1 MINTNKTKIIIIKL
15 FLIFFFNSLA
25 IASIN
30 SFIVLKVDN
39 EIITNLDIK
48 QEYNYLIALN
58 NELKNLDKKSIID
71 LAKNSLIREKIKK
84 NELSK
89 YYEFDHTK
97 KYLNKIMRQFYLK
110 LNFNDMNEFENYLK
124 DFDLT
129 LNKVKSKIE
138 IEVLWNELIMLKYDK
153 HIDINKDKLKKK
165 ILNQRSLNNIKTK
178 YELSEIVFQVDKK
191 KNLKNKIKEIKE
203 SIISKGFK
211 NTANIY
217 SISDTAK
224 FGGNI
229 GWVNEGQLSKLILEK
244 VKKLNIGEITDP
256 VNIPGG
262 FLIIKLK
269 NIKTEKVEIN
279 LEEELKNLT
288 RFEKDRQ
295 LNQFSAIYFNK
306 LKLNSKISEQ

>member
-1 MINTNKTKIIIIKL
+1 M
-15 FLIFFFNSLA
+15 A

>member
-1 MINTNKTKIIIIKL
+1 MINTNKTKSIIIKL

-30 SFIVLKVDN
+30 SFIVVKVDN

-58 NELKNLDKKSIID
+58 NELKNLDEKSKID
-71 LAKNSLIREKIKK
+71 LAKKSLIREKIKK

-89 YYEFDHTK
+89 YYEFDHTQS
-97 KYLNKIMRQFYLK
+97 YLNEIMKQFYLK
-110 LNFNDMNEFENYLK
+110 LNLSNINEFENYLK

-129 LNKVKSKIE
+129 LNKVKKKIE
-138 IEVLWNELIMLKYDK
+138 IEILWNELIVQKYAK

-178 YELSEIVFQVDKK
+178 YELSEIVFQVDNKK
-191 KNLKNKIKEIKE
+191 KLKEKIKEIKE

-224 FGGNI
+224 FGGDI
-229 GWVNEGQLSKLILEK
+229 GWINEEQLSRLILEK
-244 VKKLNIGEITDP
+244 LKKLNIDEITDP
-256 VNIPGG
+256 INIPGG

-279 LEEELKNLT
+279 LDEELKNLIK
-288 RFEKDRQ
+288 FEKDKQ